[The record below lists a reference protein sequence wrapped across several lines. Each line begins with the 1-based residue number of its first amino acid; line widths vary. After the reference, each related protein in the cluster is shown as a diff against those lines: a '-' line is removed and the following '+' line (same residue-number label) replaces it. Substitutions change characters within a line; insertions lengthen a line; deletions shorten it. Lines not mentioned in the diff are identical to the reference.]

1 MRIELKLRLHQSYQR
16 DIDRGI
22 VRIHEDERG
31 LKLAYRQYIRLRNLS
46 NGRTVFCQIGGWE
59 RKDEKGLIG
68 LNEAIRQ
75 TLGLTTDDLGK
86 LLDFEVTTPLLARFR
101 ALISSPDEVVR
112 AGILLATL
120 SVILGFFGIIVAIY
134 PPIPWLFAVGL
145 VLAGFWVLK
154 RL

>member
-1 MRIELKLRLHQSYQR
+1 MRIELKLRLHQSYPR

-22 VRIHEDERG
+22 VRIHEDDRG

-46 NGRTVFCQIGGWE
+46 NGRTTFCQVRGWE
-59 RKDEKGLIG
+59 KGDEKGSLG
-68 LNEAIRQ
+68 LNEALRQ

-86 LLDFEVTTPLLARFR
+86 LLDFEVTTPVLVRFR

-120 SVILGFFGIIVAIY
+120 SVVLGFLGIIVAIS
-134 PPIPWLFAVGL
+134 PPLPWLFAVGL
-145 VLAGFWVLK
+145 VFIGIWVFT